1 MLLGLLQSLLLITLS
16 RHNLIGSLLAIETI
30 LILSY
35 SIAARL
41 GSASNMTEATGL
53 LILAVS
59 IGAIEAA
66 IGLAISA
73 VYRNIRMNLNLSMQT
88 LLVAKPMKT
97 PDNHL

>member
-1 MLLGLLQSLLLITLS
+1 
-16 RHNLIGSLLAIETI
+16 
-30 LILSY
+30 
-35 SIAARL
+35 
-41 GSASNMTEATGL
+41 MTEATGL